1 MAHQSDAFSDSDW
14 EVDSRKGADGAEM
27 FFDSVQLDDIHW

>member
-1 MAHQSDAFSDSDW
+1 MTHESDAFSDSDG

-27 FFDSVQLDDIHW
+27 LFDPVQLDDVH